1 MEVRTYLSVSSHG
14 SISSDHQQ
22 VWLRYWT
29 LSCYRLVS
37 AGGQAVISYQPGG
50 NVTWYD
56 PSAHSFLNP
65 PPPSHLRQSW
75 PLFHIG
81 FASCQSQFPAHFNF
95 TEEKKPLDCVT
106 NHPWIFNGLLRQL
119 VNQCAS
125 EALWKPRTLAARG
138 ELVVRVSSVEAARR
152 RQISAESAYRVRSVC
167 APPLRSP
174 LAVR

>member
-1 MEVRTYLSVSSHG
+1 MELRTRLSVSRYG
-14 SISSDHQQ
+14 SISNDHQQ

-29 LSCYRLVS
+29 LSCYWLVS

-75 PLFHIG
+75 PLGHIG
-81 FASCQSQFPAHFNF
+81 FALCHSQLPAHFNF
-95 TEEKKPLDCVT
+95 TEEKKLMDCVT
-106 NHPWIFNGLLRQL
+106 NHLWISNSLLQQL
-119 VNQCAS
+119 INQCAG